1 MMHDGHRFTRLS
13 KVLAVVLLGL
23 FLVTYFAPSS
33 KEYLTLVPG
42 RTLPCVWNLI
52 TGGLVCTNVVEVLVM
67 IMALLLLARIIEP
80 VYGSTEFLKL
90 ILVVD
95 FAASTATFCIA
106 YIIFLSAPDDRKGRT
121 LYKEFSGFH
130 GLLAALLVA
139 VKQIMPDHEVILAG
153 FLRLKAAHFPS
164 VYVLAST
171 VVIAALQSWHC
182 LAFLYL
188 GTYFAWL
195 YLRFFQHQPE
205 TSIMGDPSE
214 DFKFSSFFPAA
225 AAGPIE
231 AAAGVLGKV
240 FRLRHDAHAEAKPL
254 LPTAATGTL
263 LGSNAVDANRRR
275 ERGAKALEERL
286 EMKKIADAPVVE
298 SAAAAAA
305 SGLPHTG
312 SGSRLA

>member
-1 MMHDGHRFTRLS
+1 MQRVRFQHCWPS
-13 KVLAVVLLGL
+13 CCFVSSGL
-23 FLVTYFAPSS
+23 
-33 KEYLTLVPG
+33 
-42 RTLPCVWNLI
+42 
-52 TGGLVCTNVVEVLVM
+52 TNSRK
-67 IMALLLLARIIEP
+67 LARCISSE
-80 VYGSTEFLKL
+80 GSLGC
-90 ILVVD
+90 VVCPLYHGICPTT
-95 FAASTATFCIA
+95 STPHPPPSDSC
-106 YIIFLSAPDDRKGRT
+106 APP
-121 LYKEFSGFH
+121 
-130 GLLAALLVA
+130 LLCCCWCAP
-139 VKQIMPDHEVILAG
+139 Q
-153 FLRLKAAHFPS
+153 HFPS

-225 AAGPIE
+225 AAGPID

-275 ERGAKALEERL
+275 
-286 EMKKIADAPVVE
+286 
-298 SAAAAAA
+298 
-305 SGLPHTG
+305 
-312 SGSRLA
+312 